1 MKAYYKKYKNK
12 INKIISGELNKAS
25 NNGESSKIAI
35 EENLINFEDCPIN
48 NLDAGIWIVSDEGIW
63 KIETRNFEPVKV
75 MECPHPILPVER
87 LKNVESGLEK
97 VRLSFRR
104 DNTC

>member
-1 MKAYYKKYKNK
+1 MNF
-12 INKIISGELNKAS
+12 
-25 NNGESSKIAI
+25 SKR
-35 EENLINFEDCPIN
+35 
-48 NLDAGIWIVSDEGIW
+48 IVSDEGIW

-75 MECPHPILPVER
+75 MACPYPILPVER

>member
-1 MKAYYKKYKNK
+1 MA
-12 INKIISGELNKAS
+12 
-25 NNGESSKIAI
+25 
-35 EENLINFEDCPIN
+35 
-48 NLDAGIWIVSDEGIW
+48 
-63 KIETRNFEPVKV
+63 
-75 MECPHPILPVER
+75 CPHPILTVER